1 MTTDRY
7 IRMCDTPL
15 VQEKKPTTFS
25 WPGNIYFGMPIF
37 ELVDAKPHLFS
48 TSDIAIVDNNAI
60 WLPRQE
66 DWQEMIQPIS
76 TDELMLKFYQWYHK
90 IWFVYQMANNT
101 YSLSITELWCAFYF
115 HEVHG
120 MIWNDEKGW
129 EK

>member
-7 IRMCDTPL
+7 IRMCSTPL
-15 VQEKKPTTFS
+15 VQEKWEMKVG
-25 WPGNIYFGMPIF
+25 GNIVSKGD
-37 ELVDAKPHLFS
+37 ELV
-48 TSDIAIVDNNAI
+48 
-60 WLPRQE
+60 WLPQQE